1 MRAAPLC
8 ADAAPTAAG
17 IPLAFLYVLRRARV
31 PELAVW
37 KRDCAWLRA
46 IVQRSLV
53 LGAKETM
60 CEVDTLTTESVTM
73 EQLRAMHALFIVA
86 PTKEQVPLMQPPPS
100 NKPRPSSKTTRLK
113 ASTARFGAS
122 PDGQVEGG
130 AAKVLL
136 RVARRALAL
145 TRHARD
151 VLVALWRSGTKLAQR
166 SVSRMLWTGER
177 ELLLKQLL
185 DWAATDEGSGIG
197 EPRDNALH
205 WRTEHDW
212 DGLRAEGALL
222 GPRDAAERDAFLN
235 LRFLFAGFSPRA
247 WYW

>member
-1 MRAAPLC
+1 
-8 ADAAPTAAG
+8 
-17 IPLAFLYVLRRARV
+17 VLRRARV
-31 PELAVW
+31 PELAAW

-60 CEVDTLTTESVTM
+60 CEVDTLTTESVTL

-86 PTKEQVPLMQPPPS
+86 PAEAQLAPTHPPPS
-100 NKPRPSSKTTRLK
+100 NKPQPSPKTAQLK
-113 ASTARFGAS
+113 AATARFGAS
-122 PDGQVEGG
+122 PDGQVEKSR

-136 RVARRALAL
+136 LVARRALAL
-145 TRHARD
+145 LCRARD
-151 VLVALWRSGTKLAQR
+151 LLVALWRSGTKLAQR